1 MKKSIQKGISFGLTS
16 GVITTLG
23 LITGLDS
30 NEASRMIMIGGII
43 TIAIADS
50 FSDALGAHV
59 SEETTNKKATNKE
72 IWEVTISTFLTK
84 LLFASTFLIPI
95 ILLEQKL
102 AIIISIAWG
111 LLALTLLSIKTAK
124 EHKEKPIKV
133 IREHLLIAIF
143 VIIITHYV
151 GKLISNYFGT

>member
-1 MKKSIQKGISFGLTS
+1 MKKSIQKGLSFGLTS

-30 NEASRMIMIGGII
+30 SEASKMIIIGGII

-50 FSDALGAHV
+50 FSDALGAHI
-59 SEETTNKKATNKE
+59 SEEVTNKKSTNKE

-84 LLFASTFLIPI
+84 LLFALTFLIPI
-95 ILLEQKL
+95 IIFKQNI
-102 AIIISIAWG
+102 AIIISILWG
-111 LLALTLLSIKTAK
+111 LLVLTLLSIKTAK
-124 EHKEKPIKV
+124 EHNEKTIKV
-133 IREHLLIAIF
+133 VREHLLIATL

-151 GKLISNYFGT
+151 GIIISNHFNS